1 MPIALLL
8 ILLVAQ
14 EVPVAEAT
22 LSGTAIDSISGAI
35 LTKVQIFAESVD
47 GKSPAASTTTDEKGN
62 FTLVRL
68 APGEY
73 RLKATRNGYLDTYY
87 GARRAESPGRVLTLA
102 AGTEQKGLQLKLI
115 PFAVIAGTVRDPE
128 GEPVAD
134 AKVVLIGIG
143 YQNGRRQLRATEDS
157 ATTDDLGQYRIPYV
171 RPGSYYLRAGPWHG
185 DPSNREKTVDHSP
198 KGGPPR
204 EVLVP
209 VFAPGVSD
217 ITSARKIEVA
227 AGDRVAGVDISLGH
241 SRLFR
246 VRIKMEGPPGTNL
259 EVRMVL
265 RPDLSDGL
273 GPYPASDCK
282 AGSCE
287 FSNVPSGP
295 YVVVG
300 SASPPKV
307 TMAEFFS
314 NNGTSYAR
322 VPVDVTDSDLE
333 GIHLTMNAVA
343 EISGQIVVPED
354 YLAPLGG
361 VIVKFVDAEGEEY
374 SAQAKEDRS
383 FTASLAQGHYE
394 VSVNVRGDL
403 VPKSVQSEGV
413 DLLNNGLSI
422 TTSGKIPMEI
432 RLAPEG
438 GKIDGVVQDTAGAHV
453 VLVPE
458 LRARHD
464 LYQSTNTDQF
474 GRYHFDSVSPG
485 SYKLFVWSDVET
497 GIWFDPEFMKSEED
511 KGVAVTLNAK
521 GHENVALHLPDV
533 K

>member
-1 MPIALLL
+1 
-8 ILLVAQ
+8 
-14 EVPVAEAT
+14 
-22 LSGTAIDSISGAI
+22 
-35 LTKVQIFAESVD
+35 
-47 GKSPAASTTTDEKGN
+47 
-62 FTLVRL
+62 
-68 APGEY
+68 
-73 RLKATRNGYLDTYY
+73 
-87 GARRAESPGRVLTLA
+87 
-102 AGTEQKGLQLKLI
+102 
-115 PFAVIAGTVRDPE
+115 
-128 GEPVAD
+128 
-134 AKVVLIGIG
+134 
-143 YQNGRRQLRATEDS
+143 
-157 ATTDDLGQYRIPYV
+157 
-171 RPGSYYLRAGPWHG
+171 
-185 DPSNREKTVDHSP
+185 
-198 KGGPPR
+198 
-204 EVLVP
+204 
-209 VFAPGVSD
+209 
-217 ITSARKIEVA
+217 
-227 AGDRVAGVDISLGH
+227 
-241 SRLFR
+241 
-246 VRIKMEGPPGTNL
+246 
-259 EVRMVL
+259 
-265 RPDLSDGL
+265 
-273 GPYPASDCK
+273 
-282 AGSCE
+282 
-287 FSNVPSGP
+287 
-295 YVVVG
+295 
-300 SASPPKV
+300 
-307 TMAEFFS
+307 
-314 NNGTSYAR
+314 
-322 VPVDVTDSDLE
+322 
-333 GIHLTMNAVA
+333 MNAVA

-438 GKIDGVVQDTAGAHV
+438 GKIDGVVQDAAGAHV

-458 LRARHD
+458 VRARHD

-485 SYKLFVWSDVET
+485 SYKLFIWSDVET